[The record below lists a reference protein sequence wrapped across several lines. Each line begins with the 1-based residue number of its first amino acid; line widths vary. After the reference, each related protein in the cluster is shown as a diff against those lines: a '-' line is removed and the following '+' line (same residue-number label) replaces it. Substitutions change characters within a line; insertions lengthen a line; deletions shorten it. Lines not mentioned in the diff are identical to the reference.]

1 MYWHDHDM
9 STAGEAAMW
18 IMMGLFW
25 VAVAAVL
32 IWAVRGFPAQRRER
46 RDGAQEI
53 LDRRLAS
60 GEIEIEQY
68 SQLRDALEGRSQ
80 SQPG

>member
-1 MYWHDHDM
+1 
-9 STAGEAAMW
+9 MW

-32 IWAVRGFPAQRRER
+32 IWVVRGFPARR
-46 RDGAQEI
+46 RDGAEEI

-60 GEIEIEQY
+60 GEIDVDQY
-68 SQLRDALEGRSQ
+68 STLRDALEGRSRP
-80 SQPG
+80 QPR